1 MCEWEVREMTVMKI
15 NIIYACVKLVYG
27 RYPKSSFQLLLLII
41 KNVINNS
48 LTDFNRNGCPLLP

>member
-1 MCEWEVREMTVMKI
+1 MCEWEVRDMTVTKI